1 MARARLMEWSA
12 LSEYIRQ
19 RALAAGQANVDYSTV
34 LDVLEWIADAP
45 TIPAIPMDWLRDRM
59 LEGDPEESKAAWRVK
74 KMWDKE
80 GHHGQGT

>member
-34 LDVLEWIADAP
+34 LDMLEWLDDAP
-45 TIPAIPMDWLRDRM
+45 FIDAIPMTWLRDRM
-59 LEGDPEESKAAWRVK
+59 LEEDPEESKAAWRVM
-74 KMWDKE
+74 KMWEKE
-80 GHHGQGT
+80 G